1 MGVFRNSVRW
11 TAAAAACLSLPACLI
26 SETPLLDAKTGKAT
40 PFAAGDYVAC
50 QVEADEPEPDC
61 KETAITRD
69 DTGQYRFSVEGE
81 DEPTFLRFRKVGQA
95 GWLAQ
100 LGGGEDDDA
109 FFYFVARSTTDG
121 FTLAMIVC
129 EDIPKSIRKKYMA
142 RGEMEVDDSASV
154 CTASSLGAVT
164 ASAKAALAVGAPAPK
179 AQIIYTR
186 AAIGE

>member
-1 MGVFRNSVRW
+1 
-11 TAAAAACLSLPACLI
+11 LSACLI
-26 SETPLLDAKTGKAT
+26 SETPLLDATTGKAT
-40 PFAAGDYVAC
+40 PFAAGDYTAC
-50 QVEADEPEPDC
+50 QVDADQTEPDC
-61 KETAITRD
+61 KGTAITYD
-69 DTGQYRFSVEGE
+69 DTGRYSFIVEGE
-81 DEPTFLRFRKVGQA
+81 DEPTFVRFRKAGQA

-100 LGGGEDDDA
+100 LGGGDDDDDG
-109 FFYFVARSTTDG
+109 FFYFAARELSDG

-129 EDIPKSIRKKYMA
+129 EDIPKSIRKKYVA